1 MLRIRPGCLS
11 SNLDQNMG
19 VGRTIDLSLKKKIIP
34 YMDTTVLK
42 ANT

>member
-19 VGRTIDLSLKKKIIP
+19 VGRTIDLSLKKIIP

-42 ANT
+42 TNT